1 MITLL
6 LLSQGTEAQG
16 AGVGEENPSLGRLEG
31 SWLAGKC
38 KGSEQSALFAGGCA
52 GSHAGSQQR

>member
-6 LLSQGTEAQG
+6 LLSHGTEAQG

-38 KGSEQSALFAGGCA
+38 KGSEQSALFTGGCA
-52 GSHAGSQQR
+52 GSHARS